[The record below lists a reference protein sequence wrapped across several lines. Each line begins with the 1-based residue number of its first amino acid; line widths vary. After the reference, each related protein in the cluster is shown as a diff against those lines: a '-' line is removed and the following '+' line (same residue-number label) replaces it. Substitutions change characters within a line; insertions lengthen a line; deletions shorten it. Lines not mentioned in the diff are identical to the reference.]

1 MENLNIENFDPTVEQ
16 LQKIVEKTKDIN
28 VTNLK
33 DKEQISIVRSNRI
46 NLRDARVSI
55 TKKGKQLR
63 EDAIAFQKKVI
74 EKEKELIAIIE
85 PEETRLANIEEEAKQ
100 LVIREERLL
109 KLPLRRQRI
118 IDLNVGVGSDFDEIT
133 LGMDD
138 EQFEAYFNKI
148 VAEINE
154 QNRIK
159 ALEEQVKKEA
169 DLKRQEEEVNKK
181 LEELR
186 AEEQKKIEAEKKK
199 IEEERA
205 ELFKKEQELQAE
217 KNRIIAEEEAKKK
230 AEEDRLAKEAIL
242 EKRELYRSFLKDHGW
257 TEESKLDFKVEETVD
272 GYILFK
278 KVGIFKK

>member
-1 MENLNIENFDPTVEQ
+1 MENFNIENFDPTVEQ

-109 KLPLRRQRI
+109 KLPLRRQRV
-118 IDLNVGVGSDFDEIT
+118 IDLNIGISGDFDDIT

-154 QNRIK
+154 QNRIN
-159 ALEEQVKKEA
+159 ALEEQAKKEA
-169 DLKRQEEEVNKK
+169 ELKRQQEEVNKK

-199 IEEERA
+199 IEEEKA
-205 ELFKKEQELQAE
+205 ELQAE
-217 KNRIIAEEEAKKK
+217 KNRIIAEKEAKKK

-242 EKRELYRSFLKDHGW
+242 EKRELYRSFLKEHGW
-257 TEESKLDFKVEETVD
+257 TEENKLDFKVEETVD

>member
-1 MENLNIENFDPTVEQ
+1 MENLNIENFDPTIEQ

-33 DKEQISIVRSNRI
+33 DKKQISIVRSNRI

-74 EKEKELIAIIE
+74 EKEKELITIIE
-85 PEETRLANIEEEAKQ
+85 PEKTRLTNIEEEAKQ

-118 IDLNVGVGSDFDEIT
+118 IDLNVDVGSNFNEIT

-148 VAEINE
+148 VAKINK

-159 ALEEQVKKEA
+159 TLEKQTKKEA
-169 DLKRQEEEVNKK
+169 NLKRQEEEVNKK

-205 ELFKKEQELQAE
+205 ELQTE
-217 KNRIIAEEEAKKK
+217 KNRIIAEEESKKK

-242 EKRELYRSFLKDHGW
+242 EKRELYRSFLKEHGW
-257 TEESKLDFKVEETVD
+257 TEENKLDFKVEEIVD